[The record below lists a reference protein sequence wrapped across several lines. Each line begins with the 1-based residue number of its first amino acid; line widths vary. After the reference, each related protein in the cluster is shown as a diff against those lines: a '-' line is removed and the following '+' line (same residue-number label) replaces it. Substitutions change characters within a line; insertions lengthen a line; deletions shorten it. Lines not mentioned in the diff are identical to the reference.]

1 MVFLQKMLDFEK
13 PSFSGL
19 IFHCK
24 EWFLKNLA
32 YLEKNL
38 VYLMSL
44 ALVQKNLVFLE
55 AIVFRKTKLFTDI
68 LGLSATWPH
77 VSDKPGF
84 SPEKLGLSD

>member
-1 MVFLQKMLDFEK
+1 
-13 PSFSGL
+13 
-19 IFHCK
+19 
-24 EWFLKNLA
+24 
-32 YLEKNL
+32 
-38 VYLMSL
+38 MSL